1 MTKKTSLP
9 PRRLSVAPMLD
20 WTDRHCRYFHR
31 LITRHTWLYTEM
43 VTTGSLIHGDQQ
55 RFLNFSEQ
63 EHPVALQLGGS
74 ETDELAIC
82 AKLGQQWGYDE
93 INLNCGCPS
102 ERVQRGAF
110 GACLMLEPT
119 LVADGVKAMRDV
131 VDIDVTVKHRIGIDV
146 VESYDFVRDFIGIVA
161 DAGCKTFIVHARNAI
176 LKGLSPKENREIP
189 PLKYDYVYQL
199 KKDFPELEIIINGG
213 VKSYDEIDAQLQ
225 HVDGV
230 MIGREAYHNPWIMAA
245 FDERYYGD
253 EPSAKTRIDVVEAM
267 LPYIERE
274 LAAGGP
280 RLNSIVRHML
290 GLMTGLRGARQFR
303 QTLSDSKLLA
313 NSDPGLLLRA
323 AQALPLAA

>member
-1 MTKKTSLP
+1 M
-9 PRRLSVAPMLD
+9 
-20 WTDRHCRYFHR
+20 
-31 LITRHTWLYTEM
+31 
-43 VTTGSLIHGDQQ
+43 
-55 RFLNFSEQ
+55 
-63 EHPVALQLGGS
+63 
-74 ETDELAIC
+74 
-82 AKLGQQWGYDE
+82 
-93 INLNCGCPS
+93 
-102 ERVQRGAF
+102 
-110 GACLMLEPT
+110 
-119 LVADGVKAMRDV
+119 
-131 VDIDVTVKHRIGIDV
+131 
-146 VESYDFVRDFIGIVA
+146 
-161 DAGCKTFIVHARNAI
+161 
-176 LKGLSPKENREIP
+176 
-189 PLKYDYVYQL
+189 YQL